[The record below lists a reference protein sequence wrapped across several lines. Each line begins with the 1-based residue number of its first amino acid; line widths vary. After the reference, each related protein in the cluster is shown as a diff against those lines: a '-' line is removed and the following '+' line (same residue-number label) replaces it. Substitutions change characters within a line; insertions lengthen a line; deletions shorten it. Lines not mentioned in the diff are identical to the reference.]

1 MSIRSF
7 FLTALLCLFLVTGCG
22 KKMWPKPVAA
32 QETFTWQKT
41 VVCLFENCLRLETQ
55 LAGNAN
61 NLDHLVVQ
69 LEYDQC
75 PSCPF
80 QPQEEQ
86 IFFLSAPGLKKE
98 KDRIVLTCC
107 PNQTKTPVRIRLVG
121 YNRYR
126 QFSPQVSQV
135 LTVSQG
141 K

>member
-7 FLTALLCLFLVTGCG
+7 FLVILLSVFLVTGCG
-22 KKMWPKPVAA
+22 KKMWPRPVAN
-32 QETFTWQKT
+32 QETFAWQKT
-41 VVCLFENCLRLETQ
+41 VVYLFEDCLQIETQ
-55 LAGNAN
+55 LTGNAD

-86 IFFLSAPGLKKE
+86 IFFLSTPGLKKE
-98 KDRIVLTCC
+98 KDRIMITCC
-107 PNQTKTPVRIRLVG
+107 PNQQKIPARIRVIG

-126 QFSPQVSQV
+126 RFSPQISQV
-135 LTVSQG
+135 FTVRQG